1 LYMAC
6 SLFPITPSSPKCA
19 VTMPLGGV
27 FQGFVQTMT
36 AKRQEAANM
45 INSGD
50 NEKKSKGESLK
61 EFAKLNVNSSYGKMI
76 QNDENFDES
85 TIVKNRKEFL
95 KKTVKKQI
103 IDFNILAPVSK
114 EHEGMIEVKLKRNEV
129 EIKSPRY
136 IGCTV
141 LWYSKML
148 MLDFIYN
155 CLYQVDNNRDGGT
168 EKNCTYPL

>member
-1 LYMAC
+1 
-6 SLFPITPSSPKCA
+6 
-19 VTMPLGGV
+19 MPLGGV

-95 KKTVKKQI
+95 KKTVKK
-103 IDFNILAPVSK
+103 
-114 EHEGMIEVKLKRNEV
+114 
-129 EIKSPRY
+129 
-136 IGCTV
+136 T
-141 LWYSKML
+141 
-148 MLDFIYN
+148 
-155 CLYQVDNNRDGGT
+155 NNR
-168 EKNCTYPL
+168 L